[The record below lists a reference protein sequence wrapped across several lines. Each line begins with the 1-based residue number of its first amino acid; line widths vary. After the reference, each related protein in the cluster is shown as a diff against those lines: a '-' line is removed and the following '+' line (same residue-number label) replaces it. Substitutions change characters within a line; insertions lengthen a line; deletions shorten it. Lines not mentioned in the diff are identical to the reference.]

1 MSIRPVLAN
10 DLTVRAPHP
19 DDIAAMRQLELSA
32 AIVRDD
38 GTELVIDHNGRQFD
52 HAAVAS
58 DHRYLA
64 ALAIEDRGA
73 GRRARFIGSVSQNP
87 RSARASCDTSS
98 RRA

>member
-1 MSIRPVLAN
+1 MPSLARWASEVSSLIPKMSIRPVLAN

-19 DDIAAMRQLELSA
+19 DDIAAVRQLELSA

-64 ALAIEDRGA
+64 ALAIE
-73 GRRARFIGSVSQNP
+73 
-87 RSARASCDTSS
+87 
-98 RRA
+98 

>member
-1 MSIRPVLAN
+1 VSSLIPKMSIRPVLAN

-64 ALAIEDRGA
+64 ALAIE
-73 GRRARFIGSVSQNP
+73 
-87 RSARASCDTSS
+87 
-98 RRA
+98 